1 MLQSYTDKMTSK
13 TEILAGLSAGEIGLM
28 VATEMLGFQ
37 DAGYTLQALHAAGMR
52 PFALDEA
59 TIRKQAEEGLDA
71 LRAALKLPRS
81 TIH

>member
-1 MLQSYTDKMTSK
+1 MTSK

-28 VATEMLGFQ
+28 EATEMLGFQ
-37 DAGYTLQALHAAGMR
+37 DAGYTLQALQEAGMK

-59 TIRKQAEEGLDA
+59 TIRKLAEAGLDA

-81 TIH
+81 TTH